1 MKCQGAQLKNI
12 RTQQGISKS
21 KVEVK
26 QFSLMGLHPNLRS
39 NRDILTQE
47 LTIRVRARINSHFA
61 RALNAFRLQNET
73 DFYKIK
79 DIIQHRFT
87 KSATPGVDL

>member
-39 NRDILTQE
+39 NRDILTQ
-47 LTIRVRARINSHFA
+47 
-61 RALNAFRLQNET
+61 
-73 DFYKIK
+73 
-79 DIIQHRFT
+79 
-87 KSATPGVDL
+87 G